1 MKLRRWVD
9 GWRFVLLAI
18 IAVALLRWSIEIMQ
32 GDFEIAL
39 TINEPWE
46 QMRQRSFAAV
56 GPVPSSA
63 VWISKS
69 RSGVRLR
76 FIDPEFGFVTPL
88 AREFRINA
96 KSVQWVGRVRLSPQ
110 MKPLSLD
117 EALIVVSDL
126 HAQLRKKCWV
136 EAKVMNDPP
145 IADTLQWRT
154 WFHSRTEYATSFW
167 LAADKYQLAIDLEP
181 WGMRTHKTDPL
192 YRIVLTVDEPYLPF
206 ANSASANGCVR
217 KDSKTS

>member
-1 MKLRRWVD
+1 MKLYRWVD

-18 IAVALLRWSIEIMQ
+18 IAVALLRWSIELMQ
-32 GDFEIAL
+32 DDFEIAL

-56 GPVPSSA
+56 GPVPSSS

-76 FIDPEFGFVTPL
+76 FIDPAFGFVTPL

-96 KSVQWVGRVRLSPQ
+96 NSKQRVGRVRLSPQ

-136 EAKVMNDPP
+136 EAKVMSDPP

-154 WFHSRTEYATSFW
+154 WFHSRTEHATSFW
-167 LAADKYQLAIDLEP
+167 LAADKYQLSIDLEP
-181 WGMRTHKTDPL
+181 WWMRTHKTDPH
-192 YRIVLTVDEPYLPF
+192 YRIVVTVDEPYLPF
-206 ANSASANGCVR
+206 ANAASANGCVR
-217 KDSKTS
+217 KDSKPS